1 MTKLIR
7 VEKKIY
13 AKLHALA
20 GRLQAKK
27 QCPVSLSAAIEHLFS
42 TKKTRKPRGKM
53 KKPVKVLSVLPLQP
67 RREIG

>member
-27 QCPVSLSAAIEHLFS
+27 QYPVSLSEAIEHLFS
-42 TKKTRKPRGKM
+42 TKKTRKHIGKN
-53 KKPVKVLSVLPLQP
+53 KKPVKALSVLLLQP

>member
-7 VEKKIY
+7 VDKKIY

-27 QCPVSLSAAIEHLFS
+27 QCPVSLSEAIAHLFS
-42 TKKTRKPRGKM
+42 MKKTRKPRGKI
-53 KKPVKVLSVLPLQP
+53 KKQAKQPLARSLQP

>member
-27 QCPVSLSAAIEHLFS
+27 QCQVSLSEAIEHLLS
-42 TKKTRKPRGKM
+42 AKKTRKPRGKI
-53 KKPVKVLSVLPLQP
+53 KKQAKAPAVLPPQT